1 MIGTLEILSLG
12 APLLGLLFS
21 LFSLHKNKERKKEII
36 NFINKQKTVK
46 MQLKEAL
53 NKDKDYRSI
62 DESLETLIHLLE
74 KEKNLD
80 KYLDK
85 NFRNNNL
92 KNEQYLKDIIL
103 NNNIYDM
110 E

>member
-1 MIGTLEILSLG
+1 MIGTFEILYLG
-12 APLLGLLFS
+12 VPLLGLLFS
-21 LFSLHKNKERKKEII
+21 LFSLYKNKERKKEII

-74 KEKNLD
+74 KEKKLD

-103 NNNIYDM
+103 NNSIYDM

>member
-1 MIGTLEILSLG
+1 MIGTFEILSLG

-21 LFSLHKNKERKKEII
+21 LFSLYKNKERKKEII

-103 NNNIYDM
+103 NNSIYDM